1 LANFFDFDSP
11 IELVPV
17 ALGVADPGL
26 LVEAARLPVGLG
38 LAGQVV
44 YDAPVS
50 PEADEPGDA
59 PDGEALAADRP
70 EPLALDVDV
79 REEAPA
85 DREEGVEGLLARL
98 DPHQV
103 HLAELA
109 PHDRERT
116 YQHGILVEGLPET
129 GGGGRTHS
137 GHLSGR
143 FGFSLFFFDSSQC
156 PSNWKNR
163 TNLHQTP
170 ALQYH
175 TRARARTHTHIIIIL
190 VIKYN
195 SPSGPTKLYFIAT
208 CSFAF
213 APHSIKL

>member
-129 GGGGRTHS
+129 GGGGGGAYTLWTFVGSIR
-137 GHLSGR
+137 L
-143 FGFSLFFFDSSQC
+143 FSFFFRLKSMPEQLEEQDEPPPNSRLTIS
-156 PSNWKNR
+156 
-163 TNLHQTP
+163 H
-170 ALQYH
+170 A
-175 TRARARTHTHIIIIL
+175 RARAHTHTHHHHPRHQI
-190 VIKYN
+190 
-195 SPSGPTKLYFIAT
+195 
-208 CSFAF
+208 
-213 APHSIKL
+213 